1 MLLTDDKLREA
12 AARIRLVAFDVD
24 GVLTDGS
31 ILFDEDGTEY
41 KAFQAQD
48 GLGLVMLQDQGI
60 IVAIV
65 SSRTSGV
72 VTRRMSE
79 LGITHVLQGIGDKR
93 QALITLLQ
101 ELSIEPEC
109 MAFVGDDLVD
119 LPAMSLAG
127 LAIAVANARP
137 QVIARAD
144 WTTSAA
150 GGHGGAREVCD
161 MLLQANDLL
170 DGCIKKYLG
179 QKS

>member
-1 MLLTDDKLREA
+1 MLPDDKLRET

-31 ILFDEDGTEY
+31 ILFGDDGTEH

-60 IVAIV
+60 SVAIV

-79 LGITHVLQGIGDKR
+79 LGIMHVLQGVKDKR
-93 QALITLLQ
+93 QAVDRLLR
-101 ELSIEPEC
+101 ELAIEPEC
-109 MAFVGDDLVD
+109 MAFVGDDMVD

-144 WTTSAA
+144 WTTTAA
-150 GGHGGAREVCD
+150 GGHGAAREVCD
-161 MLLQANDLL
+161 LLLQANGRL
-170 DGCIKKYLG
+170 DDCIESYLG
-179 QKS
+179 RKS

>member
-1 MLLTDDKLREA
+1 MLPEDKLRA
-12 AARIRLVAFDVD
+12 TAARIRLVAFDVD

-31 ILFDEDGTEY
+31 ILFGDDGTEH
-41 KAFQAQD
+41 KSFQAQD

-60 IVAIV
+60 SVAIV

-79 LGITHVLQGIGDKR
+79 LGITHVLQGVKDKR
-93 QALITLLQ
+93 LALDGLLR
-101 ELSIEPEC
+101 ELALEPED

-119 LPAMSLAG
+119 LPALALAG

-144 WTTSAA
+144 WTTAAA
-150 GGHGGAREVCD
+150 GGHGAAREVCD
-161 MLLQANDLL
+161 MLLEANGRL
-170 DGCIKKYLG
+170 DGCIEKYSG